1 MRSGVIVFQ
10 LGSLIPAGVTS
21 EELMI
26 HVINFDHSNLV
37 EQLII
42 HGFDLIELSADLELF
57 LPQTLKPEFIERRCD
72 QKEE

>member
-37 EQLII
+37 E
-42 HGFDLIELSADLELF
+42 
-57 LPQTLKPEFIERRCD
+57 
-72 QKEE
+72 